1 MLKLMGIKENID
13 KFMLKNCV
21 YQFYLHFVLQVDLK
35 YQVDRSLAAL
45 MTSDWGTSGG
55 AEMQLDNPVSLFFNP
70 LNTGNPI
77 LFQTVKTQMKCHI
90 IIISPVYTVEVK
102 DLQTKEYNIL

>member
-1 MLKLMGIKENID
+1 MYKLMGIKENIV

-21 YQFYLHFVLQVDLK
+21 YQHFVLQVDLK

-70 LNTGNPI
+70 LYTGNPI
-77 LFQTVKTQMKCHI
+77 LFQTVK
-90 IIISPVYTVEVK
+90 
-102 DLQTKEYNIL
+102 N